1 MRVSYVKVT
10 GSFYCI
16 RETKQRRSQKS
27 CEKKNDFN
35 FKVIFEEGGTREN
48 LVYFTVIYFCKE
60 YNYGIIIPL

>member
-1 MRVSYVKVT
+1 MKR
-10 GSFYCI
+10 
-16 RETKQRRSQKS
+16 
-27 CEKKNDFN
+27 KNDFN